1 MAIQAHLKWT
11 DGLQFVARAD
21 GGPAVVIDSR
31 EGASGASPMQ
41 LMLMGIAG
49 CTAIDVAMILQKRR
63 APFSGLEV
71 NIRGERA
78 EEYPQRFTAIE
89 IEYVVHGK
97 DIKPKDVE
105 RAIQL
110 SESKYC
116 SATASLNAEVTHSH
130 RIVEE

>member
-1 MAIQAHLKWT
+1 MQAHLKWT